1 MSEQSESDYDGKQ
14 SQRTTYNDD
23 HISEIKAQNEIV
35 LLREKIKM
43 MENLI
48 NEKIDGYQSEETLA
62 DQYINLKELT
72 QLTANMREWF
82 KKKLSPDNNHQFFME
97 SLQRLNDEKSQYM
110 KKFNDELKTKKQQYK
125 QQLEAV
131 QQLNDKRFKHLHN
144 QMDELKQ
151 KNLEMSQKLKDLN
164 KKEQQITNLVNENI
178 SLQ

>member
-1 MSEQSESDYDGKQ
+1 
-14 SQRTTYNDD
+14 
-23 HISEIKAQNEIV
+23 
-35 LLREKIKM
+35 

-110 KKFNDELKTKKQQYK
+110 KKFNDELKTKKQ
-125 QQLEAV
+125 
-131 QQLNDKRFKHLHN
+131 
-144 QMDELKQ
+144 
-151 KNLEMSQKLKDLN
+151 
-164 KKEQQITNLVNENI
+164 
-178 SLQ
+178 